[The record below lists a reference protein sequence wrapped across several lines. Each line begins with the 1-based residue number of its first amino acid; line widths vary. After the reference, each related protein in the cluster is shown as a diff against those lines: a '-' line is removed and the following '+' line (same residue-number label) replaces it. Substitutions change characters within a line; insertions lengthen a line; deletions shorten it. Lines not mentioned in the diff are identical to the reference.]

1 MHLRRLGRKRDKQIW
16 RRTEA
21 SSNPVRDQTRS
32 LSTGLELASVT
43 QPMTGA
49 TPEAVAM
56 QIQLRAPPVTTRTAK
71 PRARSTVVARRSRQ
85 DDDFSVWL
93 FRMIRH
99 KCEDYTIGMDPNI
112 DATKLPSS
120 AVPSPRSAR
129 TSLTTLGVAMQDAHV
144 DGGAIVASM
153 APPSLA

>member
-1 MHLRRLGRKRDKQIW
+1 VHLRRLGRKRDKQVW

-21 SSNPVRDQTRS
+21 SSNPVRDETRS
-32 LSTGLELASVT
+32 FSTGLELASVT

-71 PRARSTVVARRSRQ
+71 PRARFAVVARRSRQ

-93 FRMIRH
+93 PRVRHIR
-99 KCEDYTIGMDPNI
+99 KDQTIRVDPNI
-112 DATKLPSS
+112 DATKRPAST
-120 AVPSPRSAR
+120 VPSPRSAR
-129 TSLTTLGVAMQDAHV
+129 TSLTTLSVAMQDAHV